1 MAAGAWTIYDQFSYK
16 LGTKTVNLSLDTMKI
31 ALYQSTSNV
40 GNKAL
45 ATATYASATNEVANA
60 NGYTAGGAAAAATW
74 VNASG
79 TETFDCA
86 DVSWT
91 ASGGSIVARY
101 AVIYDSTT
109 GDLIA
114 YSLLD
119 TTPAD
124 VTIAS
129 GSTLQLQINVAGVFT
144 LS

>member
-1 MAAGAWTIYDQFSYK
+1 MK
-16 LGTKTVNLSLDTMKI
+16 LPRRT
-31 ALYQSTSNV
+31 
-40 GNKAL
+40 
-45 ATATYASATNEVANA
+45 
-60 NGYTAGGAAAAATW
+60 GYTAGGATAAATW
-74 VNASG
+74 ANASG

-91 ASGGSIVARY
+91 ASGGTIVARF

>member
-1 MAAGAWTIYDQFSYK
+1 MAVGAWTVYDQFSYK
-16 LGTKTVNLSLDTMKI
+16 LGTKVINLASDTIKI

-40 GNKAL
+40 GSKSL
-45 ATATYASATNEVANA
+45 ATATYAASTNEVSGS
-60 NGYTAGGAAAAATW
+60 GYTAGGQTTAATW
-74 VNASG
+74 VNSSG

-91 ASGGSIVARY
+91 ASGGNIVARY

-124 VTIAS
+124 VTISS
-129 GSTLQLQINVAGVFT
+129 GSTLQLQINAAGVFT
-144 LS
+144 LG